1 MNPSRVVE
9 TLVKK
14 GARMVSRVIYRPFEK
29 DDFSALA
36 SILKDT
42 WHTYAPNQEYNA
54 LEAACDLVHSL
65 EISSFSQVVLVDDV
79 PCGIVLARAEGDRLP
94 HAKECHAAMDAF
106 LERMHKLE
114 PKATDEYLSFLE
126 AEQRVNSRLLEQSG
140 LARASQITLLAV
152 SGTARG
158 LGIGSVLLDAATS
171 YVTSRGAKGL
181 YLYTDTD
188 CSWKFYERRGLKRA
202 AMYRAN
208 REERHVLPR
217 EMYLYGMDLSA

>member
-1 MNPSRVVE
+1 
-9 TLVKK
+9 
-14 GARMVSRVIYRPFEK
+14 MVSRVIYRPFEK

-54 LEAACDLVHSL
+54 LEAACDLIHSL

-126 AEQRVNSRLLEQSG
+126 AEQRVNSRLLEQSD

>member
-1 MNPSRVVE
+1 
-9 TLVKK
+9 
-14 GARMVSRVIYRPFEK
+14 MVSRVIYRPFDE
-29 DDFSALA
+29 DDFNALT

-42 WHTYAPNQEYNA
+42 WHTYASNQEYNA

-65 EISSFSQVVLVDDV
+65 AISSFSQVVLVDDV

-94 HAKECHAAMDAF
+94 HAERCDAAMQTF
-106 LERMHKLE
+106 LKRMRELDST
-114 PKATDEYLSFLE
+114 ATDEYLSFLD

-152 SGTARG
+152 SGAARG

-171 YVTSRGAKGL
+171 YVSSRGAKGL

-202 AMYRAN
+202 AMYRTS

-217 EMYLYGMDLSA
+217 EMYLYGLDLSA

>member
-1 MNPSRVVE
+1 
-9 TLVKK
+9 
-14 GARMVSRVIYRPFEK
+14 MVSRVIYRPFEE
-29 DDFSALA
+29 DDFHALT

-65 EISSFSQVVLVDDV
+65 AISSFSQVVLVDDV

-94 HAKECHAAMDAF
+94 HAENCQAAMETF
-106 LERMHKLE
+106 LKRMRELD
-114 PKATDEYLSFLE
+114 PAATDEYLSFLD

-171 YVTSRGAKGL
+171 YVSSRGAKGL

-202 AMYRAN
+202 AMYRTK

-217 EMYLYGMDLSA
+217 EMYLYGLDLSA

>member
-1 MNPSRVVE
+1 
-9 TLVKK
+9 
-14 GARMVSRVIYRPFEK
+14 MVSRVIYRPFEE
-29 DDFSALA
+29 DDFDALVT
-36 SILKDT
+36 ILRDT

-79 PCGIVLARAEGDRLP
+79 PCGIVLARAEGDRLG
-94 HAKECHAAMDAF
+94 HAGECRAAMDSI
-106 LERMHKLE
+106 LERMRELE
-114 PKATDEYLSFLE
+114 PAATDEYLSFLE
-126 AEQRVNSRLLEQSG
+126 AEQQVNNRLLEQSG

-158 LGIGSVLLDAATS
+158 LGIGSILLEAATS
-171 YVTSRGAKGL
+171 YVSSRGAKGL

-202 AMYRAN
+202 AMYRAK
-208 REERHVLPR
+208 REERRVLPR
-217 EMYLYGMDLSA
+217 EMYLYGLDLSA

>member
-1 MNPSRVVE
+1 
-9 TLVKK
+9 
-14 GARMVSRVIYRPFEK
+14 MVSRVIYRPFEE
-29 DDFSALA
+29 DDFDALVT
-36 SILKDT
+36 ILRDT

-79 PCGIVLARAEGDRLP
+79 PCGIVLARAEGDRVG
-94 HAKECHAAMDAF
+94 HADECRAAMDSI
-106 LERMHKLE
+106 LERMRELE
-114 PKATDEYLSFLE
+114 PAATDEYLSFLE
-126 AEQRVNSRLLEQSG
+126 AEQQVNNRLLEQSG

-158 LGIGSVLLDAATS
+158 LGIGSILLEAATS
-171 YVTSRGAKGL
+171 YVSSRGAKGL

-202 AMYRAN
+202 AMYRAK
-208 REERHVLPR
+208 REERRVLPR
-217 EMYLYGMDLSA
+217 EMYLYGLDLSA